1 MVAIVAVR
9 GVSGMQSAQTIAA
22 AVFGLAGA
30 SIFAVGKYQKANHVI
45 GKVPLLSARGKH
57 AIGLVLLFL
66 GVMIFLSQFV
76 GSGTKRIRGK
86 MAGAAVVTCLPSA
99 QSCFYSWSSKTP
111 ILISELQD
119 TT

>member
-57 AIGLVLLFL
+57 VIGLILLFL
-66 GVMIFLSQFV
+66 GLLIFLSQFV
-76 GSGTKRIRGK
+76 GSGTKRVGGR
-86 MAGAAVVTCLPSA
+86 MAGAAIVPPHSGTSNLAKGATIVTPSN
-99 QSCFYSWSSKTP
+99 
-111 ILISELQD
+111 LRNV
-119 TT
+119 